1 MTRHSPAALLGAL
14 LVVVVLHPITA
25 RGEAETPTL
34 SRDIPDPS
42 QCRVQPRPLAFF
54 EGLASTPGTGE
65 ASSPEATATTTPLTP
80 PTEGRVSE
88 ATLAAVTAT
97 IRELVA
103 CRNANDLLR
112 TDALYTDAF
121 FHAQIAVSGPPN
133 LEFLTER
140 ATPVPIDEQMWAAI
154 EAIRGVR
161 FLPDGR
167 VSAIVDLHLPSED
180 VTFALVF
187 APVGDR
193 WLVDGETVLS
203 RSGTGD

>member
-1 MTRHSPAALLGAL
+1 MTLISSTALLSAL
-14 LVVVVLHPITA
+14 LVAVMLHPIPA
-25 RGEAETPTL
+25 RAEDGTPAL
-34 SRDIPDPS
+34 ARDIPEPS
-42 QCRVQPRPLAFF
+42 QCKVQPRPLAFF
-54 EGLASTPGTGE
+54 EGLASTPGTDE
-65 ASSPEATATTTPLTP
+65 VSSPEATATTTPLTP
-80 PTEGRVSE
+80 PTEGRVNE
-88 ATLAAVTAT
+88 ATLAAITAT

-121 FHAQIAVSGPPN
+121 FFRQIAVSGPPN

-140 ATPVPIDEQMWAAI
+140 ATPVPLEEHMWAGI

-167 VSAIVDLHLPSED
+167 VSGIVDLHLPSED
-180 VTFALVF
+180 VTFAFVF

-203 RSGTGD
+203 RSSAGG